1 MKALLFFIIIVLAF
15 LLAFTACDKEQAPSG
30 ELQDL
35 EFSIASEQELPDN
48 LRTIIEQRKEQPFQL
63 TYTTSDALYLV
74 KGYGVQDTGGYSIQ
88 VRSLCRDDVAI
99 YFDPV
104 LVGPS
109 EQDRVSNTPSY
120 PYIVVKTAPLELPVE
135 FPK

>member
-15 LLAFTACDKEQAPSG
+15 LLAFTACDKEQASSG

-88 VRSLCRDDVAI
+88 VRSLCRDDVCI